1 METTSATTVY
11 EQLTLPVVPLSLLI
25 IALCVAL
32 PIASLWGYFSGR
44 ASYQRHRA
52 SGRDI
57 DPRIGETTVTAFF
70 GIVGLLLA
78 FSFGNGLAKNAAT
91 TTALVEE
98 AAALSTVFARADYL
112 PEPGK
117 TEIKQAILAYAN
129 TRHLPD
135 GVVLRTVS
143 DGRAFID
150 RSLEA
155 QTLLWPLTVE
165 HTADPVPPAIKAF
178 FASAMN
184 DALDA
189 HLHRMRTITEPI
201 SVYSQ
206 AMVLGTTL
214 AALFLAGNR
223 AGLMGRQLTWRTFV
237 LSASFAGLMVTIVD
251 MGRSFEGFIQIDE
264 GTLRA
269 TILEM
274 ETALRQ

>member
-1 METTSATTVY
+1 METISSTAVY
-11 EQLTLPVVPLSLLI
+11 EQLTLPAIPLGLLI
-25 IALCVAL
+25 LGLCVML
-32 PIASLWGYFSGR
+32 PMASLWGFFTGR

-52 SGRDI
+52 SGREI
-57 DPRIGETTVTAFF
+57 DARIGETTVTAFF

-78 FSFGNGLAKNAAT
+78 FSFGNGLAKNATT
-91 TTALVEE
+91 TTALVDE

-112 PEPGK
+112 PEPGR
-117 TEIKQAILAYAN
+117 TEIKQAILDYAE
-129 TRHLPD
+129 TRHLPN
-135 GVVLRTVS
+135 GVVLRSIS

-155 QTLLWPLTVE
+155 QARLWPLTVE
-165 HTADPVPPAIKAF
+165 HTADPLPPPIKAF

-237 LSASFAGLMVTIVD
+237 LSASFAGLMITIVD
-251 MGRSFEGFIQIDE
+251 MGRSFEGLIQVDE